1 MTNMEARTIS
11 SFFVWTA
18 FTIVGVAAIVNGSNM
33 STFAGIVLA
42 IIMAGAAVTATQS
55 IWKSNDADDSKSTE
69 KNKRRNNIDR
79 VLERL
84 SDREIEDL
92 RARLMA
98 DSDGE
103 AVSLDDL
110 LQHRN

>member
-1 MTNMEARTIS
+1 MTTTEAHTIS

-33 STFAGIVLA
+33 STFTSIVMAVILAGS
-42 IIMAGAAVTATQS
+42 AVTATQA
-55 IWKSNDADDSKSTE
+55 IWRSNDADDARSAE
-69 KNKRRNNIDR
+69 KNKRRNNVDR

-92 RARLMA
+92 RARLTGDA
-98 DSDGE
+98 DGE
-103 AVSLDDL
+103 AVLLDDL
-110 LQHRN
+110 LQRRN

>member
-1 MTNMEARTIS
+1 MSNNEARSAS

-33 STFAGIVLA
+33 STFTSVVLA
-42 IIMAGAAVTATQS
+42 IILAGSAVTATQA
-55 IWKSNDADDSKSTE
+55 IWKNHDTDEGKADE
-69 KNKRRNNIDR
+69 KHKRRTQVDR
-79 VLERL
+79 MLERL

-92 RARLMA
+92 RARLIA

-103 AVSLDDL
+103 AVSLDEL
-110 LQHRN
+110 IQRRN

>member
-1 MTNMEARTIS
+1 MKNTEARAIS

-33 STFAGIVLA
+33 STFTSIVLA
-42 IIMAGAAVTATQS
+42 VILAGSAVTATQS
-55 IWKSNDADDSKSTE
+55 IWKSQDADDGNSAE
-69 KNKRRNNIDR
+69 KNKRRNNVDR
-79 VLERL
+79 ILERL

-98 DSDGE
+98 DGDGE

-110 LQHRN
+110 LQRRN

>member
-1 MTNMEARTIS
+1 MSNTEARAIS

-33 STFAGIVLA
+33 STFTSIILA
-42 IIMAGAAVTATQS
+42 IILAGSAVTATQA
-55 IWKSNDADDSKSTE
+55 IWKSNDADDSNSAE
-69 KNKRRNNIDR
+69 KNKRRNNVDR

-110 LQHRN
+110 LQRRN

>member
-1 MTNMEARTIS
+1 MSSNEARAAG

-18 FTIVGVAAIVNGSNM
+18 FTIVGVAATVNLQNV
-33 STFAGIVLA
+33 STFTGIFLA
-42 IIMAGAAVTATQS
+42 IILAGSAVTATQA
-55 IWKSNDADDSKSTE
+55 IWKSKDVDDDKSAE
-69 KNKRRNNIDR
+69 KNKRRNNVDR

-92 RARLMA
+92 RARLMGDA
-98 DSDGE
+98 DGE

-110 LQHRN
+110 LQRRN